1 MQMEISMKACGV
13 TIWPMDMAHSKINQ
27 EDSIRENGKVTNNKA
42 MDMNITLMAHSMKDS
57 TSMDSNMA
65 MVDLSSIMEVNIRE
79 DSIKTKQKG
88 RANMSGKIN
97 RRSMMGSGKKI

>member
-1 MQMEISMKACGV
+1 
-13 TIWPMDMAHSKINQ
+13 
-27 EDSIRENGKVTNNKA
+27 VTNNKA

-79 DSIKTKQKG
+79 DSIKTK
-88 RANMSGKIN
+88 
-97 RRSMMGSGKKI
+97 